1 MRNRFILPHTA
12 SSTPPSHPGRWTQLR
27 LILHQRFPPPLAT
40 PRVTQIRARPRPLT
54 LADIQGS
61 PETAA
66 PRVCSRRWVL
76 KPQKAPTNHQR
87 TKMYGARSTRLNPR
101 SRLPT
106 TPEADAEA
114 VCPASL
120 TRLTA
125 LPASVTAAPRLSK
138 TKSGSI
144 ESMHTGQIQES
155 GMTGPPGAPRQRARP
170 QRADAQRHAPLRTQ
184 NGRGG

>member
-27 LILHQRFPPPLAT
+27 LILHQRRFPPPLAT

-54 LADIQGS
+54 PRRLLPVSAQEGGYLNHKRHPRITKELRFTENGVRGSILAQCFQ
-61 PETAA
+61 
-66 PRVCSRRWVL
+66 R
-76 KPQKAPTNHQR
+76 PQKRTRRPLPSEPHTAHRPFSHGHCSSAPLQ
-87 TKMYGARSTRLNPR
+87 K
-101 SRLPT
+101 
-106 TPEADAEA
+106 
-114 VCPASL
+114 
-120 TRLTA
+120 
-125 LPASVTAAPRLSK
+125 K
-138 TKSGSI
+138 KKSGSI